1 MIEALIDPWPP
12 FTFCCPQAIV
22 DQEAEVSIPNLISL
36 LPLDEV
42 PVHAPLRR
50 PRPLRFERLRVPVWK
65 PYSRSR
71 LSPAKSEDRKGG
83 EGKAD
88 ANLTIFL
95 STCRTDRPRRG
106 MALSC
111 FLSVAFGFE
120 ATGELGELEA
130 RNGARPSNSSLSD
143 LLFPFFSALSRVGLG
158 FDLPPG
164 RIGSEHLLSRPTHRR
179 VNADDE
185 ALLGEHGF
193 FRYRPDFLQVLL
205 AQRLDEPLFKVA
217 VQRRERRQRFDEDPG
232 VPRHTRADGIGEPIF
247 FRNPRLLVRVDVQL
261 ADFLHLLVG
270 ARARPQDEQVDPFGV
285 IQGSRMRFGP
295 VA

>member
-1 MIEALIDPWPP
+1 MTDSRSGRSS
-12 FTFCCPQAIV
+12 F
-22 DQEAEVSIPNLISL
+22 DSKLISL

-42 PVHAPLRR
+42 PVHVHHFAARVPCDSKGSGCPGVSVESIQ
-50 PRPLRFERLRVPVWK
+50 PRPPR
-65 PYSRSR
+65 
-71 LSPAKSEDRKGG
+71 PAKPEDRKGG

-95 STCRTDRPRRG
+95 STCRTDRPRRR

-130 RNGARPSNSSLSD
+130 RNGARPSNCSLSD
-143 LLFPFFSALSRVGLG
+143 LLFPFFSALSRVWFG
-158 FDLPPG
+158 FDLPTA
-164 RIGSEHLLSRPTHRR
+164 RIGSEHLLSRPTDRR

-205 AQRLDEPLFKVA
+205 AQRLDEPLCKVS

-232 VPRHTRADGIGEPIF
+232 VPRHTRADGICEPIF

-261 ADFLHLLVG
+261 AEFLHLLVG